1 MPKGTEFGSEA
12 TQLSAP
18 QGAGAQPLQGVQSS
32 SYTPNLAP
40 IANLLEGGISLFDKF
55 KKGQAEEASN
65 TILQNLA
72 EEVDKVDQ
80 GRITNALSVDEAA
93 RKKKL
98 IYMQYRRNYP
108 GMVEDFKKQASFDKE
123 FGVASEINADMD
135 SARKQEET
143 NIAAANSRGI
153 PVSIK
158 DSPAVKKQA
167 LDLYQL
173 SVRTEAGIKEAR
185 ETAEYRHKELGW
197 NREDAAAAAKAK
209 SEDLLDTLGSSHF
222 QMFSNRVNEAII
234 ASQTG
239 PLTDETKMGLRQYYQ
254 DLRGQ
259 ITALSKAAPD
269 LASKYMALFDGA
281 WKDIE
286 DGLKPGGDLKLL
298 KDKVETMKT
307 MATMKFFK
315 EVQGGAEMAAM
326 ADMFKNHPALAS
338 INFAPVQSFLN
349 NAAGLQENVQPGK
362 PLEQIVGHP
371 DRVAAT
377 LDGLK
382 KMTKADTPEKRQ
394 QVMNAISN
402 LVDQYHDAF
411 LTGKLSPK
419 ERDAM
424 FKTLSSP
431 EMTTFIRE
439 NKLGPRMSSQLA
451 TMYDKAYV
459 QEFQRNL
466 QSKLFEIVS
475 SDKPKKSVFDFFL
488 NPDQDIATVNSQIKQ
503 FEDALR
509 KDPTNSAY
517 KIRLEELKTAATQR
531 TKDRP
536 IKDLVKIEHNGV
548 GLTITPLTNGDM
560 SSEAAR
566 EFEKASR
573 SASNIVNIGAA
584 IQRKDPKVFWEENKA
599 LFLPGMGYP
608 PPKEVS
614 RQNKEDESAL
624 KRELSTLEPGSERY
638 KIVQNELDMAS
649 GKKNAPADTQG
660 NQGIRNQADIAAL
673 EKELKTASPMVRS
686 ILEAELKRLKGQ

>member
-1 MPKGTEFGSEA
+1 MPKGTEFGSDA

-108 GMVEDFKKQASFDKE
+108 GMVDDFKKQASFDKE

-167 LDLYQL
+167 IDLYQL

-185 ETAEYRHKELGW
+185 DTAEYRHKELGW
-197 NREDAAAAAKAK
+197 NREDAAAAAKAQ

-222 QMFSNRVNEAII
+222 QMFSNRVNEAIT

-307 MATMKFFK
+307 MATLKFFK
-315 EVQGGAEMAAM
+315 EVQGGAEMAVM
-326 ADMFKNHPALAS
+326 ADMWKNHPVLGN
-338 INFAPVQSFLN
+338 INFAPVQAFLS

-394 QVMNAISN
+394 QVMNATSN

-451 TMYDKAYV
+451 TMYNKAYV
-459 QEFQRNL
+459 QEFQNNL
-466 QSKLFEIVS
+466 QSK
-475 SDKPKKSVFDFFL
+475 VFDFVKSD
-488 NPDQDIATVNSQIKQ
+488 NPNRVGLADWILQARG
-503 FEDALR
+503 A
-509 KDPTNSAY
+509 DPA
-517 KIRLEELKTAATQR
+517 KHEAIQM
-531 TKDRP
+531 
-536 IKDLVKIEHNGV
+536 KDLIVIEHNGV
-548 GLTITPLTNGDM
+548 GLSISPVNARKM
-560 SSEAAR
+560 SAEAAR
-566 EFEKASR
+566 EFEKLSR

-584 IQRKDPKVFWEENKA
+584 IQRKDPKAFWEENKA

>member
-1 MPKGTEFGSEA
+1 
-12 TQLSAP
+12 
-18 QGAGAQPLQGVQSS
+18 
-32 SYTPNLAP
+32 
-40 IANLLEGGISLFDKF
+40 
-55 KKGQAEEASN
+55 
-65 TILQNLA
+65 
-72 EEVDKVDQ
+72 
-80 GRITNALSVDEAA
+80 
-93 RKKKL
+93 
-98 IYMQYRRNYP
+98 
-108 GMVEDFKKQASFDKE
+108 
-123 FGVASEINADMD
+123 
-135 SARKQEET
+135 
-143 NIAAANSRGI
+143 
-153 PVSIK
+153 
-158 DSPAVKKQA
+158 
-167 LDLYQL
+167 
-173 SVRTEAGIKEAR
+173 
-185 ETAEYRHKELGW
+185 
-197 NREDAAAAAKAK
+197 
-209 SEDLLDTLGSSHF
+209 
-222 QMFSNRVNEAII
+222 
-234 ASQTG
+234 
-239 PLTDETKMGLRQYYQ
+239 LRQYYQ

-286 DGLKPGGDLKLL
+286 EGLKPGGDLKLL

-394 QVMNAISN
+394 QVMNATSN

-439 NKLGPRMSSQLA
+439 NKLGARMSSQLA
-451 TMYDKAYV
+451 TMYNKAYV
-459 QEFQRNL
+459 QEFQNNL
-466 QSKLFEIVS
+466 QSKVFEFVK
-475 SDKPKKSVFDFFL
+475 SD
-488 NPDQDIATVNSQIKQ
+488 NPNRVGLADWILQARG
-503 FEDALR
+503 A
-509 KDPTNSAY
+509 DPA
-517 KIRLEELKTAATQR
+517 KHEAIQM
-531 TKDRP
+531 
-536 IKDLVKIEHNGV
+536 KDLIVIEHNGV
-548 GLTITPLTNGDM
+548 GLSISPVNARKM
-560 SSEAAR
+560 SAEAAR
-566 EFEKASR
+566 EFEKLSR

-584 IQRKDPKVFWEENKA
+584 IQRKDPKAFWEENKA

-638 KIVQNELDMAS
+638 KIV
-649 GKKNAPADTQG
+649 
-660 NQGIRNQADIAAL
+660 
-673 EKELKTASPMVRS
+673 
-686 ILEAELKRLKGQ
+686 